1 MDSSY
6 VPLFFA
12 TVMGKV
18 METCAESQL
27 DLQVGPHSHP
37 GCCFC
42 ICVDKSLLK
51 PCFVG
56 CLVLGEGDDL
66 AKLVQKFD
74 SFSIGSELVDFFVVH
89 GGETAA
95 QNWRAPAG
103 TGQYLKDHPT

>member
-1 MDSSY
+1 M
-6 VPLFFA
+6 
-12 TVMGKV
+12 
-18 METCAESQL
+18 
-27 DLQVGPHSHP
+27 
-37 GCCFC
+37 
-42 ICVDKSLLK
+42 DKSLLK

-74 SFSIGSELVDFFVVH
+74 SFSIGSELVDICRSW
-89 GGETAA
+89 GETAA

>member
-12 TVMGKV
+12 TVMGIV

-27 DLQVGPHSHP
+27 DLLVGPHSHP

-42 ICVDKSLLK
+42 LCVDKS
-51 PCFVG
+51 
-56 CLVLGEGDDL
+56 
-66 AKLVQKFD
+66 QKFD